1 MAPLDPHPHTGTGPH
16 RRPGTDSHGTVGADS
31 HQTVGADSHRTAGTD
46 PNRTAGTARHPRL
59 GTDLPPYAEQIPL
72 GRSGVT
78 VTRLGLGT
86 APLAGLF
93 SAVGADQ
100 AAATL
105 DAAWAAGLRYFD
117 TAPHYGAGLAE
128 RRLGDFLSASG
139 RPRTEYTV
147 STKVGRLLV
156 PGDSAPGDEA
166 FHGDEGLVRVRD
178 YSPAGVYRSLAESLE
193 RSGLDAFD
201 IVLIHDPDDHWEEA
215 VRGAYPALAR
225 LRAEGGVRAIGA
237 GMNQTGMLTRLVRE
251 TDLDCVLVAGRYSLL
266 DRTAADALLPLCAER
281 EVGVLVG
288 GVFNSGVLAAP
299 APGATYDYGPAPEA
313 VLRRAQDLAR
323 RCAAHGVPLAAAA
336 LQFPYRHP
344 AVTSVVVGARSARE
358 VTENVDHATREIPR
372 ELWDELDAFGT
383 AAR

>member
-1 MAPLDPHPHTGTGPH
+1 MTSPDLDRST
-16 RRPGTDSHGTVGADS
+16 GADL
-31 HQTVGADSHRTAGTD
+31 
-46 PNRTAGTARHPRL
+46 PRCL
-59 GTDLPPYAEQIPL
+59 EQVPL
-72 GRSGVT
+72 GRSDVT
-78 VTRLGLGT
+78 VGRLGLGT
-86 APLAGLF
+86 APLAGLV
-93 SAVGADQ
+93 SAVGAEQ

-105 DAAWAAGLRYFD
+105 DAAWSAGIRYFD

-128 RRLGDFLSASG
+128 RRLGDFLTGSG

-166 FHGDEGLVRVRD
+166 FHVDEGLVRVRD

-193 RSGLDAFD
+193 RSALDAFD
-201 IVLIHDPDDHWEEA
+201 TVLIHDPDDHWEEA

-225 LRAEGGVRAIGA
+225 LRAEGAVRAIGA
-237 GMNQTGMLTRLVRE
+237 GMNQTAMLTRLVRE

-266 DRTAADALLPLCAER
+266 DRGAADELLPLCTER

-288 GVFNSGVLAAP
+288 GVFNSGILADP
-299 APGATYDYGPAPEA
+299 APGATYDYAPASEA
-313 VLRRAQDLAR
+313 VLRRAQALDE

-344 AVTSVVVGARSARE
+344 AVTSVVIGARSPRE
-358 VTENVDHATREIPR
+358 VTENVAHATREIPQ
-372 ELWDELDAFGT
+372 ELWDELDALGT
-383 AAR
+383 EG

>member
-1 MAPLDPHPHTGTGPH
+1 MTSPDPHPGPE
-16 RRPGTDSHGTVGADS
+16 RV
-31 HQTVGADSHRTAGTD
+31 
-46 PNRTAGTARHPRL
+46 
-59 GTDLPPYAEQIPL
+59 PL

-78 VTRLGLGT
+78 VSRLGLGT
-86 APLAGLF
+86 SPLGGLF
-93 SAVGADQ
+93 SAVDAGQ

-105 DAAWAAGLRYFD
+105 DAAWSAGIRYFD

-128 RRLGDFLSASG
+128 RRLGDFLTASG

-166 FHGDEGLVRVRD
+166 FDVDEGLVRVRD
-178 YSPAGVYRSLAESLE
+178 YSADGVYRSLAQSLE

-201 IVLIHDPDDHWEEA
+201 VVLIHDPDDHWEDA

-225 LRAEGGVRAIGA
+225 LRSEGGVRAIGA
-237 GMNQTGMLTRLVRE
+237 GMNQTGMLSRFVRE

-266 DRTAADALLPLCAER
+266 DRTAADELLPLCAKR

-288 GVFNSGVLAAP
+288 GVFNSGILAAP
-299 APGATYDYGPAPEA
+299 APGATYDYAPAPEA
-313 VLRRAQDLAR
+313 VLCRAQALAQ

-344 AVTSVVVGARSARE
+344 AVTSVVLGARSARE
-358 VTENVDHATREIPR
+358 ITENVDHAAREIPQ
-372 ELWDELDAFGT
+372 ELWDELDALG
-383 AAR
+383 AEA